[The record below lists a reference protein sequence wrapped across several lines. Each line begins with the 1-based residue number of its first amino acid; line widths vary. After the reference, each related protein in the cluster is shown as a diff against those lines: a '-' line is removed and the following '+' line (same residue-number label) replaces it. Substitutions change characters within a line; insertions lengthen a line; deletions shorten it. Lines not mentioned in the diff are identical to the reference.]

1 MVYREY
7 WISLLMRI
15 EELHTYF
22 TKISAKISLD
32 FIHFVSESYKA
43 EIIIS
48 YFSLKK
54 NMAAL
59 APLLFNL
66 FLKVS
71 FIEYHCKIFSFI
83 FFIKKK
89 ILSDLKCSKIF
100 KTRKGKG
107 NLFSSE

>member
-54 NMAAL
+54 KHGCASSLAL
-59 APLLFNL
+59 
-66 FLKVS
+66 
-71 FIEYHCKIFSFI
+71 
-83 FFIKKK
+83 
-89 ILSDLKCSKIF
+89 
-100 KTRKGKG
+100 
-107 NLFSSE
+107 